1 MKRQMQKLR
10 DQKGLSLIEAVLA
23 VMIVAVGFLGMLPLM
38 TSATANTLSSNYI
51 MTCTFLGDEQVE
63 TIIADKRFRGY
74 DYVVNAN
81 YPAQQMTG
89 DFSEYRRTVSIT
101 EVNRT
106 DLSTPQAGSGY
117 KLINVTVTWNGQQN
131 AVVSTLVTNF

>member
-51 MTCTFLGDEQVE
+51 MTCTFLGDEQIE
-63 TIIADKRFRGY
+63 TMIADKKFRGY
-74 DYVVNAN
+74 NYIVNGN
-81 YPAQQMTG
+81 YPTQYLTG
-89 DFSEYRRTVSIT
+89 DFSQYTRSISVV
-101 EVNRT
+101 EVNKT
-106 DLSTPQAGSGY
+106 DLSTPQVGSGY